1 MIIALPFPFC
11 YHFHMLYLC
20 LVEPEIPQNTGNI
33 ARTCAA
39 TGSTLV
45 LIHPLGFSLSEKAV
59 RRSGMDYWKDVRKI
73 EKESFP
79 AFMAEHG
86 NDEVWFFSSHAQ
98 KSFWDV
104 SFAGDGDIYLVFG
117 KESTGLG
124 DEIIS
129 RYSERTLRIP
139 MVEGARCLNLS
150 NSAAVAAYEVLR
162 QRGHRGVK

>member
-1 MIIALPFPFC
+1 
-11 YHFHMLYLC
+11 MLHLC

-33 ARTCAA
+33 ARTCVA

-59 RRSGMDYWKDVRKI
+59 RRSGMDYWKDVHLVEEKSFDDFIRKH
-73 EKESFP
+73 E
-79 AFMAEHG
+79 G
-86 NDEVWFFSSHAQ
+86 DELWFFSSHAERLF
-98 KSFWDV
+98 SDV
-104 SFAGDGDIYLVFG
+104 SYPSDRDIYLVFG

-129 RYSERTLRIP
+129 EYRERTVRIP
-139 MVEGARCLNLS
+139 MTEGARCLNLS

-162 QRGHRGVK
+162 QTGYKGVR

>member
-1 MIIALPFPFC
+1 
-11 YHFHMLYLC
+11 MLNLC

-33 ARTCAA
+33 ARTCVA

-59 RRSGMDYWKDVRKI
+59 RRSGMDYWKDVHLVE
-73 EKESFP
+73 EKSFDD
-79 AFMAEHG
+79 FIRRHG
-86 NDEVWFFSSHAQ
+86 NDELWFFSSHARRLF
-98 KSFWDV
+98 SDV
-104 SFAGDGDIYLVFG
+104 SYPSDKDIYLVFG

-129 RYSERTLRIP
+129 KYSERTLRIP
-139 MVEGARCLNLS
+139 MTEGARCLNLS

-162 QRGHRGVK
+162 QTGYKGVR

>member
-1 MIIALPFPFC
+1 
-11 YHFHMLYLC
+11 MLNLC

-33 ARTCAA
+33 ARTCVA

-59 RRSGMDYWKDVRKI
+59 RRSGMDYWKDVHLVE
-73 EKESFP
+73 EKSFDD
-79 AFMAEHG
+79 FIQRHG
-86 NDEVWFFSSHAQ
+86 NDELWFFSSHARRLF
-98 KSFWDV
+98 SDV
-104 SFAGDGDIYLVFG
+104 SYPSDKDIYLVFG

-129 RYSERTLRIP
+129 KYSERTLRIP
-139 MVEGARCLNLS
+139 MTEGARCLNLS

-162 QRGHRGVK
+162 QTGYKGVR